1 MVSAKNEKKKIIGTG
16 RIPRQEFVE
25 LNLANQVQ
33 EVYLRPY
40 KLDKDD
46 RSHVVDVKV

>member
-1 MVSAKNEKKKIIGTG
+1 MVSAKNEKDKIIGTG
-16 RIPRQEFVE
+16 RIPRKEIVE

-33 EVYLRPY
+33 EVFLRPY

-46 RSHVVDVKV
+46 RSHGVDVKV

>member
-1 MVSAKNEKKKIIGTG
+1 MVSAKNEKDTIIGTG
-16 RIPRQEFVE
+16 RIPRQEIVE

>member
-1 MVSAKNEKKKIIGTG
+1 MVSAKNEKDKIIGTG
-16 RIPRQEFVE
+16 RIPRKEIVE
-25 LNLANQVQ
+25 LNLTNQVQ

-46 RSHVVDVKV
+46 RSHGVDVKV